1 MRASGHI
8 QRDRKREVVSNQV
21 SLSIK
26 GLFVVSLGA
35 LDSCIC
41 SNVALVEFFVMPMIF
56 HSSVCEDEELCADG
70 MPNGL

>member
-1 MRASGHI
+1 
-8 QRDRKREVVSNQV
+8 
-21 SLSIK
+21 
-26 GLFVVSLGA
+26 LFVVSLGA